1 MPIKYSKNEIAE
13 VINLS
18 TLTNLSVLP
27 VHFWTPTQMHC
38 SAFSPWA
45 VFKLCTNHIPNT
57 ENQNNQRNHFRAVLF
72 SSWSYL
78 SSPLH
83 LNLSVTQA
91 HGSAES
97 KAVGSV
103 CPQRVTHHQTHTIR
117 FSVWAR
123 AAKTLVKK
131 SALKSSCFFACLVY
145 QSLKIYY
152 FWRFVH
158 H

>member
-1 MPIKYSKNEIAE
+1 
-13 VINLS
+13 
-18 TLTNLSVLP
+18 
-27 VHFWTPTQMHC
+27 MHC

-45 VFKLCTNHIPNT
+45 VFKLCTSYIPNT

-123 AAKTLVKK
+123 TAKTLVKK
-131 SALKSSCFFACLVY
+131 PALKSSCFLLVFSLSVLKNLLFLEICA
-145 QSLKIYY
+145 SLKCENCSYRWLSSHITS
-152 FWRFVH
+152 FPASERCDPLPAP
-158 H
+158 